1 MTTLAS
7 ELNPKAQTE
16 EQTTTRP
23 LREAVPPD
31 AHGWWWGTGR
41 RKTAVARCR
50 ARVAKDGD
58 GKGTVQI
65 QVNRKQ
71 YKGVEDYFSEEQDRN
86 DVYAPLKLNDLY
98 GKLDVILRIRGGG
111 TTGQAQAARLAIARA
126 LVGYDPTTENA
137 LRDAGYLTRDSRKV
151 ERKKYGQPG
160 ARRRFQFSK
169 R

>member
-1 MTTLAS
+1 MTSLAS
-7 ELNPKAQTE
+7 ELNPQTTAQPE
-16 EQTTTRP
+16 EQTRP
-23 LREAVPPD
+23 KRDPLPPD

-50 ARVAKDGD
+50 FRVAKEGD
-58 GKGTVQI
+58 GKGSVLI

-71 YKGVEDYFSEEQDRN
+71 TKTVEEYFSEEQDRN
-86 DVYAPLKLNDLY
+86 DVYAPLKLTDTF
-98 GKLDVILRIRGGG
+98 GKLDVILRMNGGG

-126 LVGYDPTTENA
+126 LAGYDPDTEGA
-137 LRDAGYLTRDSRKV
+137 LRDQGFLTRDSRKV

>member
-1 MTTLAS
+1 MTSLAS
-7 ELNPKAQTE
+7 ELNLTPEPAAGNQT
-16 EQTTTRP
+16 RA
-23 LREAVPPD
+23 LRDPIPPD

-50 ARVAKDGD
+50 ARVSKEGE
-58 GKGTVQI
+58 GTVKIQI
-65 QVNRKQ
+65 NRKST
-71 YKGVEDYFSEEQDRN
+71 KTVEDYFSEEQDRN
-86 DVYAPLKLNDLY
+86 DVYAPLKLTELEGN
-98 GKLDVILRIRGGG
+98 LDVIFRINGGG

-160 ARRRFQFSK
+160 ARKRFQFSK

>member
-1 MTTLAS
+1 MTSLAS
-7 ELNPKAQTE
+7 ELNLTPEPAAGNQT
-16 EQTTTRP
+16 RA
-23 LREAVPPD
+23 LRDPIPPD

-50 ARVAKDGD
+50 ARVSKEGEGI
-58 GKGTVQI
+58 GKLQLT
-65 QVNRKQ
+65 RKST
-71 YKGVEDYFSEEQDRN
+71 KTVEDYFSEEQDRN
-86 DVYAPLKLNDLY
+86 DVYAPLKLTELEGN
-98 GKLDVILRIRGGG
+98 LDVIFRINGGG

-160 ARRRFQFSK
+160 ARKRFQFSK